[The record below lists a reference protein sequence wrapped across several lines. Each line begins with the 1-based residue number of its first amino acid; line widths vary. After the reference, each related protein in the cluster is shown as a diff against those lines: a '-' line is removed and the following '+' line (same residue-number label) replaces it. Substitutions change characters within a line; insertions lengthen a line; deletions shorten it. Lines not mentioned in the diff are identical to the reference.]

1 MENTVLGNALEG
13 VPEESEEELP
23 NNSNI
28 ESANNL
34 DGQYE
39 VSSKI
44 CEENGF
50 RSIFIYLSIYE
61 LSFIKA

>member
-1 MENTVLGNALEG
+1 MSCFRMENTVLGNALEG

-39 VSSKI
+39 ILSKI
-44 CEENGF
+44 QKGF
-50 RSIFIYLSIYE
+50 
-61 LSFIKA
+61 